1 MSAIYNYALRITKDS
16 DEAADLVQET
26 FLRAYRFFDSFEPGT
41 NCKAWLFRIL
51 KNTYINLYRRN
62 LKAPEMVEYE
72 AVEEFYETIR
82 DSTADAETLEDIVIN
97 RSIGDEVASAIEAL
111 PDEFRSVVI
120 LCDIEQLTYDE
131 IAEFLDCPIGT
142 VRSRLHRARKIL
154 AKTLAD
160 YARQHGWSKREQ

>member
-1 MSAIYNYALRITKDS
+1 
-16 DEAADLVQET
+16 
-26 FLRAYRFFDSFEPGT
+26 
-41 NCKAWLFRIL
+41 
-51 KNTYINLYRRN
+51 
-62 LKAPEMVEYE
+62 MVEYE